1 MTTQTTTTQDWTE
14 IISNRSAARQAARN
28 ERAFETPTGWFMIEN
43 GIATQAD
50 AEQTEVIVAEMARMA
65 AMFAEF
71 GTEGTTQADAEA
83 QAQAF
88 SAEATFTWMTDCS
101 NGFAS
106 F

>member
-1 MTTQTTTTQDWTE
+1 MTTQTTTQDWTA
-14 IISNRSAARQAARN
+14 IISNRSAARQAART
-28 ERAFETPTGWFMIEN
+28 EQTFQTPSGWFIIES

-50 AEQTEVIVAEMARMA
+50 AEQAEVIEAEMARMA

-71 GTEGTTQADAEA
+71 GTEGTFEADAEA

-88 SAEATFTWMTDCS
+88 SAEATARWMADS
-101 NGFAS
+101 RNGFGS

>member
-1 MTTQTTTTQDWTE
+1 MTTQTTTQDWTA
-14 IISNRSAARQAARN
+14 IISNRSAARQAART
-28 ERAFETPTGWFMIEN
+28 EQTFQTATGWFIIES

-50 AEQTEVIVAEMARMA
+50 AEQAEVIEAEMARMA

-71 GTEGTTQADAEA
+71 GTEGTFEADAEA

-88 SAEATFTWMTDCS
+88 SAEATFAWMTDCG
-101 NGFAS
+101 NGFTS

>member
-1 MTTQTTTTQDWTE
+1 MTTQTTTQDWTA
-14 IISNRSAARQAARN
+14 IIATRQAARQAART
-28 ERAFETPTGWFMIEN
+28 EQTFQTATGWFIIES

-50 AEQTEVIVAEMARMA
+50 AEQTEVIEAEMARMA

-71 GTEGTTQADAEA
+71 GTEGTFEADAEA

-88 SAEATFTWMTDCS
+88 SAEAAFAWMTDCS